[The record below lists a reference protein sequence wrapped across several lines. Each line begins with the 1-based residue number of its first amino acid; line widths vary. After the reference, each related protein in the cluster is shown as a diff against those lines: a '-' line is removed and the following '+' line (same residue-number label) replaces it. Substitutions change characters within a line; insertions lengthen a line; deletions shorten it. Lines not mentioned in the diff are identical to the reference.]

1 MLILTWLVLSV
12 LVGIFAS
19 KRGRSGSGWFLI
31 AAVLSPLIGFIA
43 LLILKDIASEERAI
57 EERHFAAYRRNLER
71 VEEEERREARENEM
85 ELKRQQMEGE
95 KKRALSVLRESRKRL
110 LCVDSAEETC
120 LNDLLRLDNL
130 YQITALFCERPVIS

>member
-1 MLILTWLVLSV
+1 MELILTWLVLSV

-31 AAVLSPLIGFIA
+31 AAVLSPLTGFIA
-43 LLILKDIASEERAI
+43 LLVLKDIASEERAI

-95 KKRALSVLRESRKRL
+95 KKT
-110 LCVDSAEETC
+110 CPFCAERIKKEAIVC
-120 LNDLLRLDNL
+120 RFCGRDLP
-130 YQITALFCERPVIS
+130 Q